1 MRFLPRSRAIASFGT
16 IALLFASGCGAS
28 KVAQCNSM
36 IETANSAAEAAQN
49 LTSEGDPSDPDVML
63 KAAETME
70 QASSDMQA
78 LELEDERLQEFQA
91 GFVEMYDKTSS
102 ASRDLVDASKDGDSS
117 AIEASIEELQEVSQT
132 EQELVGGV
140 NSYCQGTS

>member
-1 MRFLPRSRAIASFGT
+1 
-16 IALLFASGCGAS
+16 
-28 KVAQCNSM
+28 M